1 MSFYQISRQPIDPDE
16 QSTGTGPAPLG
27 KADQLPGLPQDSS
40 EKMAGYITYAEMQ
53 ELQHEI
59 GELLH
64 RILDFC
70 LTVTMGPQE
79 TSQN

>member
-1 MSFYQISRQPIDPDE
+1 MSFHEMSRQPMNPDE
-16 QSTGTGPAPLG
+16 QNTGTGTAPNG
-27 KADQLPGLPQDSS
+27 RADQLLGLSSDSS
-40 EKMAGYITYAEMQ
+40 EEMTDYITYAEMQ

-70 LTVTMGPQE
+70 LTVTMGSKE
-79 TSQN
+79 TNRN